1 MTETLS
7 AVLALAVVDSIN
19 PSALVVA
26 IYLLSQANVVPRLLA
41 YVAGILASYFALGCA
56 LMLGA
61 GALFARFGAALD
73 HPVAWGLQ
81 AALGVFLLGFALF
94 APKRGPD
101 AMRPPPTP
109 RKAGLA
115 GMVLLGATVTA
126 LEMVTALPYFA
137 AVAIMTGA
145 TLPLAVW
152 LPLLL
157 LYNVVFVLPPLVL
170 LGLHLAFGSRLQGRY
185 GGWQAR
191 LQAGARETLL
201 WIFGIVG
208 VGLLADAAARFRAAG

>member
-1 MTETLS
+1 MTETVV

-26 IYLLSQANVVPRLLA
+26 LYLLSQANVVPRLLA
-41 YVAGILASYFALGCA
+41 YVAGILASYLALGCA

-61 GALFARFGAALD
+61 GAVFERFGAALD
-73 HPVAWGLQ
+73 HPLVWAIQG
-81 AALGVFLLGFALF
+81 ALGAVLLAWAVF
-94 APKRGPD
+94 APKRG
-101 AMRPPPTP
+101 AAPPPQPAP
-109 RKAGLA
+109 RTGGLA
-115 GMVLLGATVTA
+115 GMMLLGATVTL

-137 AVAIMTGA
+137 AIALMVGA
-145 TLPLAVW
+145 GLPASAW

-157 LYNVVFVLPPLVL
+157 AYNLVFVLPPLAL
-170 LGLHLAFGSRLQGRY
+170 LGLHLASGSRLRSRY

-191 LQAGARETLL
+191 LQAGAREALL

-208 VGLLADAAARFRAAG
+208 VALLFDAAARFRAAG